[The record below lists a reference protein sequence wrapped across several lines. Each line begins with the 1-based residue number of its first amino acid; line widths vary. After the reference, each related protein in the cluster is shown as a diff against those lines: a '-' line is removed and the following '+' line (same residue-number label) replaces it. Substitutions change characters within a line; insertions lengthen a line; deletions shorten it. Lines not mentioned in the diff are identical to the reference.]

1 MNFEQQ
7 VKWMWDSGRT
17 DEDVTDYLD
26 NLMLELLCTYYARS
40 GDWSPDGILDYLVNE
55 CGVAD
60 WRASEVVA
68 TQLDGGE

>member
-17 DEDVTDYLD
+17 DEEATCYLD
-26 NLMLELLCTYYARS
+26 NLMLELLSTYYARS
-40 GDWSPDGILDYLVNE
+40 GGRTSPDGMLDYLVNE

-60 WRASEVVA
+60 WRAAEVVA
-68 TQLDGGE
+68 QEGV